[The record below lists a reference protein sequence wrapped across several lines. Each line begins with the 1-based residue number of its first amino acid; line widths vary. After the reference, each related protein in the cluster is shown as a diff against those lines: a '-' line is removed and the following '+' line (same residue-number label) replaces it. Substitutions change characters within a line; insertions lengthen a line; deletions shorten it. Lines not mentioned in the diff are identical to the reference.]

1 MLRGKE
7 LAQAVL
13 DLVTKYPEKHKQSS
27 WVAGGTAED
36 YFNPKVNECGTR
48 ACLAGWAVLL
58 NTPDGPVYAEQAR
71 AAVAEKLGIGVE
83 HQGWEYVALKLLFP
97 DLDVQEF
104 GEDFGEGDSPA
115 RQVQRA
121 FYQTWDDSDAIEQ
134 FAEAFGLEVP
144 EHE

>member
-27 WVAGGTAED
+27 WVTGGTAED
-36 YFNPKVNECGTR
+36 YFNPKINECGTR

-58 NTPDGPVYAEQAR
+58 NTPDGFVYAEQAR
-71 AAVAEKLGIGVE
+71 AAIAEKLGIGDGY
-83 HQGWEYVALKLLFP
+83 QGWEYVALKLLFP
-97 DLDVQEF
+97 DLDVREF
-104 GEDFGEGDSPA
+104 GEDFGGGDSPE

-121 FYQTWDDSDAIEQ
+121 FYQTWDDNDAIEL